1 MRICLM
7 VEGQEDVT
15 WDDWVALAGA
25 CERGGLEG
33 LFRSDHYS
41 SVFAVE
47 GRGSLDAWA
56 TINALAAVTQR
67 IRLGTM
73 VSPSTFRHPSELARV
88 ACTADHVSGGR
99 IELGLGAG
107 WNEGEHRAL
116 GFPFYDKP
124 TRIKLFAEQ
133 LEIVHRQWTEDAFS
147 FAGEHYALEDC
158 RALPRPLQT
167 PHPPIIVGGAAKPG
181 TVGPAVRF
189 ADEYNTTYPTPDE
202 VRERRARVL
211 EACERAGRDP
221 SGMTFSIMT
230 GIVVA
235 SDRSELLERAR
246 RTMQRTLETG
256 DPLAWL
262 SEQQAAG
269 WIVGT
274 VDEVAGQMRALADA
288 GVERFFL
295 QHLDHTDLDTV
306 GLLAGEVTRALR

>member
-7 VEGQEDVT
+7 IEGQEGVT

-41 SVFAVE
+41 SVFGAE

-56 TINALAAVTQR
+56 TINALAAVTER

-73 VSPSTFRHPSELARV
+73 VSPATFRHPSELARV

-99 IELGLGAG
+99 VELGLGAG
-107 WNEGEHRAL
+107 WNEGEHQAF
-116 GFPFYDKP
+116 GFPFYD
-124 TRIKLFAEQ
+124 TRTRVELFAEQ
-133 LEIVHRQWTEDAFS
+133 LEIIHRQWTEDAFS
-147 FAGEHYALEDC
+147 FAGEHYTLEDC

-167 PHPPIIVGGAAKPG
+167 PHPPLIVGGAAKPG

-189 ADEYNTTYPTPDE
+189 ADEYNTTYATPGE
-202 VRERRARVL
+202 VRERRARVS

-221 SGMTFSIMT
+221 SSMTFSIMT
-230 GIVVA
+230 GLVVGT
-235 SDRSELLERAR
+235 DRSEVLERAR
-246 RTMQRTLETG
+246 RTMQRSFETG
-256 DPLAWL
+256 DPATWLA
-262 SEQQAAG
+262 EQQASG
-269 WIVGT
+269 WIAGS
-274 VDEVAGQMRALADA
+274 VDEVVGQMRAFADA

-295 QHLDHTDLDTV
+295 QHLDHTDLDAV
-306 GLLAGEVTRALR
+306 ALLAGEVVRALR